1 MIRSLL
7 TSLLVGCLELVG
19 SSLGAELDSATC
31 LQLGFNPAKVKQEIL
46 DNRLLKADRVINGH
60 NRNLFL
66 DFFLVG

>member
-31 LQLGFNPAKVKQEIL
+31 LQLGFNPAKVKQEEYLCNWMIVYCGSRPC
-46 DNRLLKADRVINGH
+46 DQWVQS
-60 NRNLFL
+60 
-66 DFFLVG
+66 